1 MKYPIFSKLGYFS
14 RHNHIYWNNGEYIG
28 IGAGAYSYI
37 NKNRSWNISDISK
50 YIEMNGDAI
59 EGQEHLKAGQ
69 ILAETIMVR
78 LRTIDGIDIGGLNS
92 MFKIDFF

>member
-1 MKYPIFSKLGYFS
+1 
-14 RHNHIYWNNGEYIG
+14 
-28 IGAGAYSYI
+28 
-37 NKNRSWNISDISK
+37 
-50 YIEMNGDAI
+50 MNGDAI

-92 MFKIDFF
+92 MFKIDF